1 VATPLPPLDSLGYTL
16 RSGEDDM
23 YHSEHEFAAEV
34 VADACRLGQRVQADV
49 AAGGRSVAKD
59 DRSPVTIADLAIQA
73 VIAHRLAARFPSD
86 ALLAEEESEIII
98 REPSLGDSV
107 LELARHSVSD
117 LSIDGVLTALDH
129 GRHASSERRWVLDP
143 VDGTKGFLRGEQYA
157 VALAMVVNGQVEVG
171 LLGCPN
177 LPNDGGGIGCI
188 FSARRGAGAT
198 VRSLD
203 DTAESPV
210 TVDDVIEP
218 AEAVFCE
225 SVEAAHAA
233 HSDQAEIAARL
244 GISRPSVR
252 IDSQCKYAIVARGDA
267 SIYLRLPSKR
277 DYREKVWDHAAG
289 SIIIEEAGGRVS
301 DLGGAPLDFSEGRHL
316 GRHHGI
322 VATNGR
328 IHDQV
333 LRACR
338 DVLGLDGS

>member
-1 VATPLPPLDSLGYTL
+1 MHQPEL
-16 RSGEDDM
+16 
-23 YHSEHEFAAEV
+23 EFAAEL
-34 VADACRLGQRVQADV
+34 VADACRLGRRVQAEV
-49 AAGGRSVAKD
+49 VAGGRSVAKD

-86 ALLAEEESEIII
+86 ALLAEEESETII
-98 REPSLGDSV
+98 REPALADRV
-107 LELARHSVSD
+107 LELVRHSVPG
-117 LSIDGVLTALDH
+117 LSIDDLVTALDH
-129 GRHASSERRWVLDP
+129 GRHRSSARCWVLDP

-157 VALAMVVNGQVEVG
+157 VALALVVNGRVEIG

-177 LPNDGGGIGCI
+177 LPNDDGRIGCI
-188 FSARRGAGAT
+188 FEARRGAGTT
-198 VRSLD
+198 VRSPD
-203 DTAESPV
+203 DSAVSKV
-210 TVDDVIEP
+210 SIDDVVD
-218 AEAVFCE
+218 AADAVFCE

-267 SIYLRLPSKR
+267 SIYLRLPRNR

-301 DLGGAPLDFSEGRHL
+301 DLGGAPLDFSQGRHL

-328 IHDQV
+328 IHEEV

-338 DVLGLDGS
+338 EVLGLDAG

>member
-1 VATPLPPLDSLGYTL
+1 
-16 RSGEDDM
+16 M
-23 YHSEHEFAAEV
+23 YQSEHNFALEL

-49 AAGGRSVAKD
+49 AGGGRSVAKD

-73 VIAHRLAARFPSD
+73 VIAHRLAARYPGD
-86 ALLAEEESEIII
+86 ALVAEEESEIII
-98 REPSLGDSV
+98 REPALADSV

-117 LSIDGVLTALDH
+117 LSIGDVVTALDH
-129 GRHASSERRWVLDP
+129 GRHVSSERERCWVLDP

-157 VALAMVVNGQVEVG
+157 VALAMVVNGAVEVG

-188 FSARRGAGAT
+188 FAARRGAGAT
-198 VRSLD
+198 VRSRD
-203 DTAESPV
+203 DTTESPV
-210 TVDDVIEP
+210 TVDDVADP
-218 AEAVFCE
+218 ADAVFCE

-233 HSDQAEIAARL
+233 HSDQAAIAARL

-267 SIYLRLPSKR
+267 SIYLRLPRKR

-338 DVLGLDGS
+338 EVLGLDAG

>member
-1 VATPLPPLDSLGYTL
+1 MHQTDLD
-16 RSGEDDM
+16 
-23 YHSEHEFAAEV
+23 FAAEL

-49 AAGGRSVAKD
+49 AGGGRSVAKD

-73 VIAHRLAARFPSD
+73 VIAHRLAARFPGD

-98 REPSLGDSV
+98 REPALADSV
-107 LELARHSVSD
+107 LELARHGVTED
-117 LSIDGVLTALDH
+117 LSIDDVVTALDH
-129 GRHASSERRWVLDP
+129 GRHASSERCWVLDP

-157 VALAMVVNGQVEVG
+157 VALALVVNGRVEVG

-177 LPNDGGGIGCI
+177 LPNDDGGIGCI
-188 FSARRGAGAT
+188 FAARRGTGAT

-203 DTAESPV
+203 HTAESPV
-210 TVDDVIEP
+210 TVDDVVDP

-267 SIYLRLPSKR
+267 SIYLRLPRKR
-277 DYREKVWDHAAG
+277 EYREKVWDHAAG

-301 DLGGAPLDFSEGRHL
+301 DLAGAPLDFSEGRHL

-322 VATNGR
+322 VATNGH

-338 DVLGLDGS
+338 DVLGLRAG